1 MSVAY
6 HVSASI
12 PIDRHTA
19 RSLREPFVPA
29 HKLFLANLSTSVF
42 ESEKVARLLS
52 SFAMDATNSGS
63 TRTASGSLRK
73 TEAWRPSLLPYGQ
86 DTFPKKLRQKIRS
99 PLSNLLYRRILLWA
113 AAALTVYLL
122 FFAGSRTAVT
132 TTTARGDQAKAGSHV
147 LAQVRPAE
155 AKDDAQIPH
164 EQDSA
169 LKNVVAQK
177 PPPNPDAKM
186 PHAAKVDT
194 EVKDTTLK
202 DAAKANAEVED
213 TTRKDTDVKDTT
225 FKDTKNKDKQLQE
238 NQVKGSKGQGAKA
251 KAANGKHHQLQGAQ
265 GMAAPAKGIGEKQPA
280 KKVAEEAVERL
291 LQQQAKYEKL
301 KKERMGMGTNDKQGA
316 GDDLL
321 GLEEIEDLPEPKE
334 GPADAP
340 VPAEQVDG
348 LPSEPKAETD
358 KDGSEYRPQ
367 YSDDEE
373 LYDERVDDA
382 DLERLPNIRPEL
394 IAMAVQNFQEMPWL
408 QFSQ

>member
-1 MSVAY
+1 
-6 HVSASI
+6 
-12 PIDRHTA
+12 
-19 RSLREPFVPA
+19 
-29 HKLFLANLSTSVF
+29 
-42 ESEKVARLLS
+42 
-52 SFAMDATNSGS
+52 MDATNSGS

-122 FFAGSRTAVT
+122 FFAGSLTAVT
-132 TTTARGDQAKAGSHV
+132 TTTIRGDQTKAGSHV

-155 AKDDAQIPH
+155 AKHDAQIPH
-164 EQDSA
+164 EQESA
-169 LKNVVAQK
+169 LRNVVAQK
-177 PPPNPDAKM
+177 PPPKPDTKK
-186 PHAAKVDT
+186 PQAAKVDT
-194 EVKDTTLK
+194 Q
-202 DAAKANAEVED
+202 A
-213 TTRKDTDVKDTT
+213 
-225 FKDTKNKDKQLQE
+225 KDTKLKDTKSKDNELHDEQLREKQLHDKQIQD
-238 NQVKGSKGQGAKA
+238 NQVKSSKGQGAMA
-251 KAANGKHHQLQGAQ
+251 KAANGKHNPRPQEAQ
-265 GMAAPAKGIGEKQPA
+265 GPLGKAAPARGIGEKQSA
-280 KKVAEEAVERL
+280 KKVAQEAVERL

-301 KKERMGMGTNDKQGA
+301 KKERMGMGTKDKQGA
-316 GDDLL
+316 GDDML
-321 GLEEIEDLPEPKE
+321 GLGEIDDLPEPKE

-382 DLERLPNIRPEL
+382 DLDRLANIRPEL